1 MKRCWTS
8 LIFGEIQIK
17 TTMKYHLLE
26 WISPKRQNI
35 TSISEDVEKREPS
48 YTVGENV
55 NWCSRYGKR
64 YEGSS
69 KKLKIELS
77 YNPEIPLLG
86 VFPRKTKPPI
96 GWYIHPMFITA
107 LFTKAKI
114 WKKPKCRSWT
124 IASQAPLSMGLSR
137 QEYWSELPFPSS
149 KDLQDPGIKPESLE
163 SPPL

>member
-1 MKRCWTS
+1 
-8 LIFGEIQIK
+8 
-17 TTMKYHLLE
+17 MKYHLLE

-96 GWYIHPMFITA
+96 G
-107 LFTKAKI
+107 
-114 WKKPKCRSWT
+114 
-124 IASQAPLSMGLSR
+124 
-137 QEYWSELPFPSS
+137 
-149 KDLQDPGIKPESLE
+149 
-163 SPPL
+163 